1 MSSRSFVLALVAA
14 GCMAAAGLGAYIAV
28 RQSASPVMAGTAVT
42 GATRP
47 AEAQVPGAVAE
58 TEAVVEPP
66 AADGQA
72 PEAAPEA
79 EAAPEPDAAPEP
91 APKPASREPAH
102 KVASAERVEPK
113 PAAETELPVQG
124 LDERWPPRS
133 AEPVPPAIPVEM
145 GAPDGAGR
153 RVALEP
159 YDPPPTYEELVVS
172 ADSVLGLELES
183 SVSSETARVEDPVDA
198 RVIRDVTVGGKVAV
212 PAGTRVLGT
221 VTMVEQGGKVKERAR
236 LGVRFH
242 TLVLADATE
251 VPIQTDG
258 IYREGESPSGDS
270 VKKIGGA
277 AVGGAILGA
286 ILGGQKGAAIG
297 GATGAGA
304 GTAAVMAGGRK
315 PAVLLAGTTVTVR
328 LASPVAITIE
338 R

>member
-28 RQSASPVMAGTAVT
+28 RQGASPVMAGVAVT
-42 GATRP
+42 GPARP
-47 AEAQVPGAVAE
+47 AEAQVPGAITE
-58 TEAVVEPP
+58 TEAIVEPP
-66 AADGQA
+66 VVDDQA

-79 EAAPEPDAAPEP
+79 DTAPEP
-91 APKPASREPAH
+91 APKAATSKPGR
-102 KVASAERVEPK
+102 KVASARPAAEPK
-113 PAAETELPVQG
+113 PAAEAELPVKG
-124 LDERWPPRS
+124 LEARWPPRS

-153 RVALEP
+153 RVTLEP
-159 YDPPPTYEELVVS
+159 YEPPPMYEELVVS

-242 TLVLADATE
+242 TLVLADTTE

-258 IYREGESPSGDS
+258 IYREGEPPSGDS

-286 ILGGQKGAAIG
+286 ILGGSKGAAIG
-297 GATGAGA
+297 GAAGAGA
-304 GTAAVMAGGRK
+304 GTAAVMAGGRN

-328 LASPVAITIE
+328 LVSPVAITIE